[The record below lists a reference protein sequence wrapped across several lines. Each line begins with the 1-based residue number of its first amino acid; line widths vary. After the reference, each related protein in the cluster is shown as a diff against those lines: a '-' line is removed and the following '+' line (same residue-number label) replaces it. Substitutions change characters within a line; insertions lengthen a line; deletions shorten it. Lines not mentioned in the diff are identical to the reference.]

1 MADSIT
7 VSPTLLT
14 FDKVGGSYD
23 VTFSNMPSG
32 GLSWNITYNYDTDW
46 ITEVAFNANVA
57 TVTVEENTGIKR
69 SAVIRF
75 SNPDNSDYIDL
86 SVVQKGEGFD
96 CIWLDKTYE
105 PLSFKAGEN
114 YHYRLQEHKTN
125 KIIYEGITVSIS
137 DTEKPLGIN
146 IPRLVDSY
154 IHSDAIDDLRED
166 MTLRKLDGSLSVDFY
181 NMTGTAF
188 SFVDTF
194 NYWNDWSGPGYKTVY
209 DITQSI
215 NDPINHKG
223 CNNMVIPFCIYDD
236 EAADYTVVETKK
248 DGTEVDHS
256 LGIPSYA
263 FMYAAGEFFDAK
275 SVSLKKGSD
284 TILTYDMDNCGEG
297 FLLYKNRFGGW
308 DSFLI
313 EGNIYKYDGY
323 TRLAGI
329 YPKYPDSYGHS
340 REKMTESN
348 TIKTEYEIHTGWLT
362 DEQAERLVFHL
373 MSSTTVALRLFSD
386 KNTGEF
392 PYNMVSVSIV
402 NTSAEYKKFKNGK
415 KMINYTITLEENDT
429 KQVKR

>member
-57 TVTVEENTGIKR
+57 TVTAEENAGIKR

-125 KIIYEGITVSIS
+125 KIIYEGITVAIS

-248 DGTEVDHS
+248 DRTEVDHS
-256 LGIPSYA
+256 LGIPSSA
-263 FMYAAGEFFDAK
+263 FM
-275 SVSLKKGSD
+275 
-284 TILTYDMDNCGEG
+284 
-297 FLLYKNRFGGW
+297 
-308 DSFLI
+308 
-313 EGNIYKYDGY
+313 
-323 TRLAGI
+323 
-329 YPKYPDSYGHS
+329 
-340 REKMTESN
+340 
-348 TIKTEYEIHTGWLT
+348 
-362 DEQAERLVFHL
+362 
-373 MSSTTVALRLFSD
+373 
-386 KNTGEF
+386 
-392 PYNMVSVSIV
+392 
-402 NTSAEYKKFKNGK
+402 
-415 KMINYTITLEENDT
+415 
-429 KQVKR
+429 

>member
-14 FDKVGGSYD
+14 FDKEGGSYD

-46 ITEVAFNANVA
+46 ITEVAFNNNVA
-57 TVTVEENTGIKR
+57 TVTAEENAGIKR

-75 SNPDNSDYIDL
+75 SNPANNDYIDL
-86 SVVQKGEGFD
+86 SVVQKGGGFD
-96 CIWLDKTYE
+96 CIWLDKAYA

-125 KIIYEGITVSIS
+125 KIIYEGITVPIS

-194 NYWNDWSGPGYKTVY
+194 YYWNDWSGPGYKTVY
-209 DITQSI
+209 DTTQSI

-223 CNNMVIPFCIYDD
+223 CNYMVIPFCIYDD

-248 DGTEVDHS
+248 DGTQINHS
-256 LGIPSYA
+256 LGIPSSA

-284 TILTYDMDNCGEG
+284 TLLTYDMDNCGEG

-323 TRLAGI
+323 NRLSGI
-329 YPKYPDSYGHS
+329 YPKYPDSYGHT